1 MGGHPFPQG
10 TLAFGCFFV
19 AALLHELRA
28 PLGRF
33 SSA

>member
-1 MGGHPFPQG
+1 MFLMGGHPFPQG

-28 PLGRF
+28 
-33 SSA
+33 